1 MIYSVNK
8 FWHYLLGQKFTFH
21 VDHSALLHLVPK
33 QSLTGKASKM
43 DAITTRI
50 WIWHYLSTRGTTCN
64 SRLFKSTGFG
74 EPDAQLFRVEVENTT
89 EVDED
94 ISDYKNDSI
103 P

>member
-1 MIYSVNK
+1 MDTITPRILIG
-8 FWHYLLGQKFTFH
+8 HYPSIR
-21 VDHSALLHLVPK
+21 SA
-33 QSLTGKASKM
+33 
-43 DAITTRI
+43 
-50 WIWHYLSTRGTTCN
+50 TCCT
-64 SRLFKSTGFG
+64 RLFKSTGFG